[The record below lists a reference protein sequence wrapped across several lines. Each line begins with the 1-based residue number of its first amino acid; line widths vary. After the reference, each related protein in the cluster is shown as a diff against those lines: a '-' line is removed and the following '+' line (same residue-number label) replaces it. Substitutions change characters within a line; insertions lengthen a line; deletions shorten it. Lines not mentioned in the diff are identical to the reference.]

1 MSEGKVIGTV
11 GFSVDGSWLTKF
23 IRNRVLREDGSYE
36 WAVETIKELL
46 KCNELTDQQTT
57 WIAQNIL
64 MSRGEFKGNT
74 RDGTFVYCKPDE
86 DEPAPSFLFER
97 FCSVK
102 NTARQLKEEIDEVR
116 EAWQELALVL
126 KGEMSRSDCVCQC
139 NIDLLKP
146 TPAEEFIDR
155 MIASEEE
162 TAPYGFIAPDGTL
175 HEVQWADHERFAGDS
190 IRAHD
195 GWESI
200 LEHGVHTGTDYL
212 VLVKGWLLLH
222 NPRQGKP
229 ILTSGDKPMTKAQR
243 EALFDYYTKYGMKK
257 EASDLYREDA

>member
-11 GFSVDGSWLTKF
+11 GFSIDGGWLTKF

-46 KCNELTDQQTT
+46 KCNDLTDKEIT
-57 WIAQNIL
+57 WITQNIL
-64 MSRGEFKGNT
+64 MFRAEFKGNT

-86 DEPAPSFLFER
+86 DDPAPSVLFER
-97 FCSVK
+97 FCLMRDTVK
-102 NTARQLKEEIDEVR
+102 RLREELEEAR
-116 EAWQELALVL
+116 EAWQELALII
-126 KGEMSRSDCVCQC
+126 KGEMNRSDCSCEC

-155 MIASEEE
+155 MIAPEEE

-175 HEVQWADHERFAGDS
+175 YEVPWADHERFAGDY

-200 LEHGVHTGTDYL
+200 LENDVHTGTDYL

-243 EALFDYYTKYGMKK
+243 EALFDYYTKCGMKK
-257 EASDLYREDA
+257 EANALYAED